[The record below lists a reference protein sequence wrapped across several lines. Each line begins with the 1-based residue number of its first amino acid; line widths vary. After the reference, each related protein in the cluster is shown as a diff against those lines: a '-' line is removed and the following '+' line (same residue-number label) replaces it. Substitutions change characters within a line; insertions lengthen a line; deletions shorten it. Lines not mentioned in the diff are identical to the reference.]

1 MTSLSLAKAGLLSNN
16 KLVQGI
22 VAEIL
27 AVDAFSKVLPFVT
40 VEGKAL
46 TYNRSLNTADTAA
59 WYSVGDTVNKT
70 PASITQITA
79 NFGRIVADAEV
90 DALEELT
97 MSEVTDQMQA
107 QIEEKSRA
115 IGRLWKQGII
125 TGTGTGGQIEGINT
139 LCDNSQTLDIA
150 TTSSSSITFAGLEQ
164 LLGKVTAKDGQ
175 VDFMMM
181 NSAMLRDYRALV
193 RETAGGVET
202 MELGFIDPVTGRRGS
217 LTVNSFNGIPI
228 FANDYIG
235 TETLATVHT
244 GVTRIYAGCFGEGV
258 GLTGFIPARMDKLIE
273 ISPLIYHQD
282 RDSVY
287 RRLRLIA
294 GLALYSTKAL
304 AQWIKVKAAS

>member
-1 MTSLSLAKAGLLSNN
+1 MSSLSLAKAGLLSNN

-27 AVDAFSKVLPFVT
+27 TVDAFSRVLPFVT

-70 PASITQITA
+70 PASITQVTA
-79 NFGRIVADAEV
+79 SFGRIVADAEV

-97 MSEVTDQMQA
+97 MSEVTDQMKG

-125 TGTGTGGQIEGINT
+125 TGTGSNGEIEGINS
-139 LCDNSQTLDIA
+139 LCDPSQVLDIA
-150 TTSSSSITFAGLEQ
+150 TTTSSSITFSGLEQ
-164 LLGKVTAKDGQ
+164 LLAMVTAKDGD
-175 VDFMMM
+175 VDFIAM
-181 NSAMLRDYRALV
+181 NSSALRDYRALV
-193 RETAGGVET
+193 RSTAGAVET
-202 MELGFIDPVTGRRGS
+202 MELGFLDPITGKRGS
-217 LTVNSFNGIPI
+217 LTVNGFNGIPI

-244 GVTRIYAGCFGEGV
+244 GVTRIYAGCLGEGV
-258 GLTGFIPARMDKLIE
+258 GLTGFIPARTDKLVE
-273 ISPLIYHQD
+273 LSPPIYHQD
-282 RDSVY
+282 RDSMY

-294 GLALYSTKAL
+294 GLALYSSKAL
-304 AQWIKVKAAS
+304 AQWQKVKTST